1 MRVLGLLLFAGF
13 LLSPLWLLD
22 TLVLPELQD
31 LQTTYSQLDTIA
43 SKAVEE

>member
-22 TLVLPELQD
+22 AAVLPQLEQLE
-31 LQTTYSQLDTIA
+31 TTYSQLDVIA
-43 SKAVEE
+43 AKAAE